1 MNEDGVMRYESNISR
16 RKVDYNKRIKQSRRG
31 LSKLGSE
38 SHNGNHHHKT
48 EKTQLMDS
56 EPKTSCSQFFTF
68 ILIVIKTFLAHLIC
82 RQ

>member
-48 EKTQLMDS
+48 EKTQLMDNQS
-56 EPKTSCSQFFTF
+56 HNPLPSNLDERPR
-68 ILIVIKTFLAHLIC
+68 ILILGKG
-82 RQ
+82 